1 MKNKITEMKITL
13 QGMNSRL
20 DKAED
25 WVSNLKDKVA
35 ENTQS
40 EQQKESKKMRIA

>member
-1 MKNKITEMKITL
+1 MKTILEGINT
-13 QGMNSRL
+13 SL

-25 WVSNLKDKVA
+25 WLSNVEDKVA

-40 EQQKESKKMRIA
+40 EQQKEKIRII